1 MGKDY
6 RAPLLEAL
14 CVVMTELHIREESE
28 ADCDSIRSVTVRAFH
43 GMPYAGGDEH
53 DVIDRLRSANALTL
67 SLIAVLDAEVIGHI
81 AFSPVMTSDGSC
93 PWFALGPVSVIP
105 ERQCKGVGRALI
117 ENGLAQ
123 LKGMNA
129 LGCILTGNP
138 TYYRKFG
145 FQLAPENAPSN
156 EPAEFFMLKRL
167 SSIVPRGQFS
177 FHTAFYGDA

>member
-1 MGKDY
+1 MIE
-6 RAPLLEAL
+6 LL
-14 CVVMTELHIREESE
+14 IRKECA
-28 ADCDSIRSVTVRAFH
+28 ADCDSIRSITVSAFR
-43 GMPYAGGDEH
+43 GMPYAGGDEQ

-67 SLIAVLDAEVIGHI
+67 SLIAVIEEEVVGHI
-81 AFSPVMTSDGSC
+81 AFSPATTSDGSC

-123 LKGMNA
+123 LKSMNA

-138 TYYRKFG
+138 AYYKKFG

-156 EPAEFFMLKRL
+156 EPAEFFMLKQL
-167 SSIVPRGQFS
+167 SSGVAQGQFS
-177 FHTAFYGDA
+177 FHEAFYGDA